1 MSFERWAAAQFAVEA
16 SLTQNMRLGAVNQ
29 AMARLEA
36 ADSRA

>member
-1 MSFERWAAAQFAVEA
+1 VSFERQAATQFAVEA
-16 SLTQNMRLGAVNQ
+16 SRTQDVRLGAVNQ